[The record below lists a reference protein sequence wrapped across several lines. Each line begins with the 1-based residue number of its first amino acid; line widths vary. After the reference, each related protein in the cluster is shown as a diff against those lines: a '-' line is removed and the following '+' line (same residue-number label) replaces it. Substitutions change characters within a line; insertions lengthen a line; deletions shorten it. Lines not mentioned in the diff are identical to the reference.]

1 MLTEYPTASRR
12 APSASRRR
20 CPTRAAVLGRALL
33 GASTL
38 RLLRDGRPRSTD
50 DQTLQTRDS
59 RSTKRSSN
67 PVAVGSVRRRRP
79 GAPHRCAAPSAK
91 LRQRSAAGGKL
102 PVVGG
107 RGSARQISSELLPQV
122 DKRER
127 SLGAS
132 AVFDVPGSLSKCQV
146 LRHLLV
152 GGEDQ
157 VSARRVIATTAS
169 RYWREIGAVRS
180 SHR

>member
-1 MLTEYPTASRR
+1 MITLPR
-12 APSASRRR
+12 
-20 CPTRAAVLGRALL
+20 PTREVVP
-33 GASTL
+33 
-38 RLLRDGRPRSTD
+38 RP
-50 DQTLQTRDS
+50 TRE
-59 RSTKRSSN
+59 
-67 PVAVGSVRRRRP
+67 VVRR
-79 GAPHRCAAPSAK
+79 
-91 LRQRSAAGGKL
+91 
-102 PVVGG
+102 
-107 RGSARQISSELLPQV
+107 QV